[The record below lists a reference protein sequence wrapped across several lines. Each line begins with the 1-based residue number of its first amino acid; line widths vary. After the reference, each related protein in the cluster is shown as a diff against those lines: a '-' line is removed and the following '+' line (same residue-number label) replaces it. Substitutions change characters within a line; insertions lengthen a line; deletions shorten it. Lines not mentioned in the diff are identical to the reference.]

1 MTENNNYFIVKK
13 KALPEVLLKV
23 VEAKRLLEADKNM
36 TKQEAMNRVG
46 ISRSSYYKYK
56 DDIMPFRENLQGK
69 TITFMIIMEDIPGL
83 RLFTGEMQSG
93 TLSVCAAQTDC
104 ETLAARLASVGVC
117 VRAGLHCAPLAHES
131 AGTLETGTVRFSLS
145 AFNTDRE
152 SFKTAKIMRS
162 CLA

>member
-36 TKQEAMNRVG
+36 TVQAAMNEVG

-83 RLFTGEMQSG
+83 
-93 TLSVCAAQTDC
+93 
-104 ETLAARLASVGVC
+104 
-117 VRAGLHCAPLAHES
+117 
-131 AGTLETGTVRFSLS
+131 LS
-145 AFNTDRE
+145 AVLAVIAEYDANILTILQAIPVNGVASLTISVDVLSSSTDISDMLSNLEQLKGICELKLLSRE
-152 SFKTAKIMRS
+152 
-162 CLA
+162 